1 MLSCNQKGNTHD
13 GFVYEKGS
21 ADKVTDLIGE
31 IIPVG
36 DYLLHKST
44 ISSFRELW
52 RPLVSE

>member
-1 MLSCNQKGNTHD
+1 MLSCNQNGNTRD
-13 GFVYEKGS
+13 EFIYEKGT
-21 ADKVTDLIGE
+21 ADKEADLIGE
-31 IIPVG
+31 IGPVG